1 MQHPLHPIAIPN
13 QVFQELQAS
22 LRELKLTPI
31 VGKGE
36 ANEVYLVER
45 EDERFILRLH
55 PGEETVRTYEKERWC
70 IEQSTKVGV
79 PNAECR
85 TIGSGDGKAWMI
97 QTALNA
103 VDATDW

>member
-1 MQHPLHPIAIPN
+1 MQYHSHPTDIPT
-13 QVFQELQAS
+13 QVFHELQAS
-22 LRELKLTPI
+22 LRKLKLTPI
-31 VGKGE
+31 VRKGE

-45 EDERFILRLH
+45 GDERFILRLH
-55 PGEETVRTYEKERWC
+55 PGEETVRTYEKECWC
-70 IEQSTKVGV
+70 IEQSTKVRV
-79 PNAECR
+79 PNAECL